1 MANPNI
7 IGLTAIRGKVVG
19 FTIPSNETTL
29 VSNLSSSGQIIKINT
44 VSVANITGQSV
55 DASLMLIKSPQTF
68 SVASAAVVGTVN
80 SGSYTL
86 TIPAYVGP
94 FLSTSTNISGTT
106 TGTGLVVGTISLSN
120 FSSPYYYPSSNVYS
134 VSISGAT
141 GAVAGTQTSFSWTN
155 PSVSLRIAASI
166 SVPALSSLVLIS
178 KDSGIYLEEG
188 DYLSVYA
195 SSSSSMTVFCSYEV
209 LG

>member
-19 FTIPSNETTL
+19 FKLPTNETTL
-29 VSNLSSSGQIIKINT
+29 VSNPSSSGQIIKINT

-55 DASLMLIKSPQTF
+55 DASLTLIKSPQTF
-68 SVASAAVVGTVN
+68 SVASAAVVGTVT

-94 FLSTSTNISGTT
+94 FLSTSTSISGTT
-106 TGTGLVVGTISLSN
+106 TGTGLVVGAIST
-120 FSSPYYYPSSNVYS
+120 SSNIYS

-155 PSVSLRIAASI
+155 PSVSLLIAASI

-195 SSSSSMTVFCSYEV
+195 SSSSSMNVFCAYEV

>member
-19 FTIPSNETTL
+19 FTIPANETTL
-29 VSNLSSSGQIIKINT
+29 VSNPSSSGQIIKINT

-55 DASLMLIKSPQTF
+55 AASLLLVKSPQTF
-68 SVASAAVVGTVN
+68 SVASAAVVSTVT
-80 SGSYTL
+80 SGSYIL
-86 TIPAYVGP
+86 TIPTYAGP

-106 TGTGLVVGTISLSN
+106 TGTGLVVGAISTLPN
-120 FSSPYYYPSSNVYS
+120 KYS

-141 GAVAGTQTSFSWTN
+141 GAVSATQTSFSWTN
-155 PSVSLRIAASI
+155 PSVSLPIAASI
-166 SVPALSSLVLIS
+166 SIPALSSLVFIS

-195 SSSSSMTVFCSYEV
+195 SSASSMTVFCAYEV